1 MNLADQFEEEF
12 DFGPQLNRITRDVIG
27 AAIEVHRAFIKRVA
41 N

>member
-12 DFGPQLNRITRDVIG
+12 DFGPQLHRITRDVIC